1 MEFQDAGNPAKVN
14 FKIYVVTDWKTNN
27 CNTYISNISKSKD
40 NQAMKFGRLREYNI
54 IKILLEKSYTKYFQ
68 DKDLNILATRRLFK
82 IKYMSF

>member
-14 FKIYVVTDWKTNN
+14 FKIYVFTDWK
-27 CNTYISNISKSKD
+27 TYISNISKSKD